1 MKRNI
6 KLLCESL
13 DKKFHLI
20 RGKCHISTSSGEKE
34 HYEKVGKLREKN
46 NALRPWTKFHVDC
59 YFSSF
64 CDMCQKFPS
73 FVRWKRQCKQNV
85 QIEIPDKT
93 LEKTSTFCWRPLRLW
108 YLFQFITSSSKTH
121 SGPHLAFFWRFSN
134 FFLQTDRF
142 RVDFFFVTLNLT
154 TFSIIF
160 LLFLLP
166 QIYQLSISSFFLLF
180 SS

>member
-1 MKRNI
+1 MYRWTFRLFSRTGTSLEKFIMPTNETQHQTSLWVSWQKSPWNPREMSYLDLIGGKRTLR
-6 KLLCESL
+6 K
-13 DKKFHLI
+13 
-20 RGKCHISTSSGEKE
+20 SGQAKGEE
-34 HYEKVGKLREKN
+34 QRPYTL
-46 NALRPWTKFHVDC
+46 PWTKFHVDC

-142 RVDFFFVTLNLT
+142 RVDFFL
-154 TFSIIF
+154 
-160 LLFLLP
+160 
-166 QIYQLSISSFFLLF
+166 
-180 SS
+180 